1 MYQIKGGMKYYDYK
15 DVYNKDLRINERITT
30 IKDQNGIF
38 EWIVDPTKG
47 VTHRRFIPNG
57 QITGLPNQRP

>member
-1 MYQIKGGMKYYDYK
+1 MKYYDYK
-15 DVYNKDLRINERITT
+15 DVYNRDLRINERITT
-30 IKDQNGIF
+30 VKDQNGIF

-57 QITGLPNQRP
+57 QITCSANQRPES

>member
-1 MYQIKGGMKYYDYK
+1 MREI
-15 DVYNKDLRINERITT
+15 ITT
-30 IKDQNGIF
+30 VKDQNGII

-57 QITGLPNQRP
+57 QIAGSPNQRP